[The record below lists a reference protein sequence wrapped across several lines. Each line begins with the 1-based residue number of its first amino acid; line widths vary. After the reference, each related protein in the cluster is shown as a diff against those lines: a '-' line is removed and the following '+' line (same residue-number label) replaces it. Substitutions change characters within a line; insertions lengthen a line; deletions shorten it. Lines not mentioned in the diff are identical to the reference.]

1 MTLDKVKVSGYVV
14 EGLYIK
20 LDKRLTIKADKIV
33 IPKRK
38 AKPSFDRID
47 EMLSSIKHLLTF
59 FDHIDLK
66 KIHFQNNVLGIYFH
80 DNILQLS
87 SKDYLVRGNVHR
99 KGNTLTGTIPM
110 LHLKAHDVVIR
121 GEFTYNLDDDVLV
134 TEGNFLF
141 QKTTGFFRATKRQN
155 KIGFDLSSA
164 PFSDLKHF
172 VELFDIPSSVKPW
185 IVDKIKAKTYQVI
198 SLSGKGNIVN
208 KTFKVDADSLKAV
221 ALFSDVSM
229 SFKEGVPPVLAKN
242 FILNYENN
250 KGLTFDLEHPRYVG
264 KNLDGSTVSIVNLK
278 ENNTT
283 LKLNLKF
290 DTRFD
295 EEVQDLLKAY
305 DITVPVLQKNGKV
318 IASLDADIGLK
329 KSSSKFVADVKF
341 LKSDVEIKGVP
352 FSVEEGDLHYEGDTI
367 SLVDLVLKH
376 PLYDGVLNGSLNVK
390 EDKATFIFNAKKVL
404 LKTKNETLISLEN
417 EKIPFSLSYKK
428 DLLIQIPKYT
438 LSFKNTKKETI
449 LSIKDLT
456 KVKEYLSDAIPIE
469 DGGSVDVKT
478 KDFETFTFTGIL
490 KRNSCFIYTD
500 NKSCE
505 TRVPIKGKVSK
516 DDVDFYAF
524 NEKLHYNKKRHRVT
538 LEDINIDLE
547 KLLAAK
553 ENKKFK
559 KKENVKTD
567 KKKNMVILGTNSN
580 FRYGEYSLITDS
592 YDVEVKP
599 NGDIKAIGS
608 TDGDIVKFTKVKD
621 ILTLK
626 ALRIKDK
633 SLHPL
638 INFKGLQHGRY
649 SITKRGNPAKVMKAE
664 IIVEGGVMRG
674 FKAYNNTLAFI
685 NTIPALVTLQDPGYS
700 KEGFVIQSAVIEYR
714 MIKREKIIFDSIY
727 IKGDSSTIIGKGELD
742 LNKKTIDIELG
753 IQVARALGK
762 VVGSIP
768 LVGYILVGKEKSLT
782 VGLSITGNLD
792 KPIVDISAAKDILSY
807 PLQLIKRTFEVPQ
820 QLLTEENNLTK

>member
-1 MTLDKVKVSGYVV
+1 
-14 EGLYIK
+14 
-20 LDKRLTIKADKIV
+20 
-33 IPKRK
+33 
-38 AKPSFDRID
+38 
-47 EMLSSIKHLLTF
+47 
-59 FDHIDLK
+59 
-66 KIHFQNNVLGIYFH
+66 
-80 DNILQLS
+80 
-87 SKDYLVRGNVHR
+87 
-99 KGNTLTGTIPM
+99 
-110 LHLKAHDVVIR
+110 
-121 GEFTYNLDDDVLV
+121 
-134 TEGNFLF
+134 
-141 QKTTGFFRATKRQN
+141 
-155 KIGFDLSSA
+155 
-164 PFSDLKHF
+164 
-172 VELFDIPSSVKPW
+172 
-185 IVDKIKAKTYQVI
+185 
-198 SLSGKGNIVN
+198 
-208 KTFKVDADSLKAV
+208 
-221 ALFSDVSM
+221 
-229 SFKEGVPPVLAKN
+229 
-242 FILNYENN
+242 
-250 KGLTFDLEHPRYVG
+250 
-264 KNLDGSTVSIVNLK
+264 
-278 ENNTT
+278 
-283 LKLNLKF
+283 
-290 DTRFD
+290 
-295 EEVQDLLKAY
+295 
-305 DITVPVLQKNGKV
+305 
-318 IASLDADIGLK
+318 
-329 KSSSKFVADVKF
+329 
-341 LKSDVEIKGVP
+341 
-352 FSVEEGDLHYEGDTI
+352 
-367 SLVDLVLKH
+367 
-376 PLYDGVLNGSLNVK
+376 
-390 EDKATFIFNAKKVL
+390 
-404 LKTKNETLISLEN
+404 
-417 EKIPFSLSYKK
+417 
-428 DLLIQIPKYT
+428 
-438 LSFKNTKKETI
+438 
-449 LSIKDLT
+449 
-456 KVKEYLSDAIPIE
+456 
-469 DGGSVDVKT
+469 
-478 KDFETFTFTGIL
+478 
-490 KRNSCFIYTD
+490 
-500 NKSCE
+500 
-505 TRVPIKGKVSK
+505 
-516 DDVDFYAF
+516 
-524 NEKLHYNKKRHRVT
+524 VT

-547 KLLAAK
+547 KFLAAE

-792 KPIVDISAAKDILSY
+792 KPIVDISVAKDILSY